1 MYLYLQSQNP
11 QHLSA
16 ELPQY
21 PPAILLATPPHRN
34 FTESQSGCVRHML
47 NSSVFF
53 FLFCL
58 FFTIFNNINQNNKKA
73 KEQQQNIK
81 PNILT

>member
-11 QHLSA
+11 QHLST

-53 FLFCL
+53 LFCL